1 MKEFVRIGDKIQGS
15 WTHGKEN
22 NTCIMHKNY
31 FATFLCT
38 IHCNS
43 KSWVFRGA
51 AYHDHLAF
59 HIQRKV
65 PLRCNHA
72 TMNIEET
79 FAGTPP
85 VMRKEKGRGNFYHP
99 QIKAI

>member
-1 MKEFVRIGDKIQGS
+1 MAKKI
-15 WTHGKEN
+15 THAL
-22 NTCIMHKNY
+22 CIRTTLLHSYARFTVILNPGYLEVQHTMI
-31 FATFLCT
+31 T
-38 IHCNS
+38 
-43 KSWVFRGA
+43 
-51 AYHDHLAF
+51 LAF

>member
-1 MKEFVRIGDKIQGS
+1 MAKKI
-15 WTHGKEN
+15 THAL
-22 NTCIMHKNY
+22 CIRTTLLHSY
-31 FATFLCT
+31 ARFTV
-38 IHCNS
+38 
-43 KSWVFRGA
+43 WVFRGA